1 MILWVLID
9 RKCEFRTCGY
19 VRAGARFEPIDAWR
33 RIQVGRLNRMSAAV
47 QKPSSQGAR
56 ADWTAPIYAV
66 GPRFAARA
74 AAHDAADTFVSENY
88 AELKSIGAFSAGIPA
103 ELGGGGASHADVA
116 EMLRTLARYC
126 GSTALALSM
135 HTHLVAALVWRWQR
149 DPQAVEGFLRRI
161 AKEQLVLVSTGAS
174 DWLNGTGVAER
185 VEGGW
190 RVTGRKIFGSGVPMG
205 DYLMTGAV
213 YDDPDAGPT
222 VLHFPLPVKADG
234 VRALDTWH
242 VMGMRA
248 TGSHDVLIE
257 GAFVPESAVG
267 ARRPQGQWHM
277 LLHVA
282 TLVAFPLVYSV
293 YLGIAEAACEIAIE
307 RAKSRKPDDTLCCLL
322 GEMVDELATARLA
335 QADMVAAAAASEP
348 GRDTTDRIMIGRTL
362 VGRAAIRAVEKA
374 MEAVGGA
381 SLYRDLGLER
391 RFRDIQ
397 AARFHPLQE
406 KAQQRY
412 AGRNAL
418 GLPIDG

>member
-1 MILWVLID
+1 MH
-9 RKCEFRTCGY
+9 
-19 VRAGARFEPIDAWR
+19 
-33 RIQVGRLNRMSAAV
+33 
-47 QKPSSQGAR
+47 
-56 ADWTAPIYAV
+56 AV
-66 GPRFAARA
+66 GPHFAARA

-103 ELGGGGASHADVA
+103 ELGGGGACYADIA
-116 EMLRTLARYC
+116 EMLRSLARYC

-135 HTHLVAALVWRWQR
+135 HTHLFPTLVWRWQR

-234 VRALDTWH
+234 VRVLDTWH

-257 GAFVPESAVG
+257 AAFVPESAVG
-267 ARRPQGQWHM
+267 ARRPQGQWHI

-293 YLGIAEAACEIAIE
+293 YLGIAEAACEIAVE

-322 GEMVDELATARLA
+322 GEMIDELATARLA
-335 QADMVAAAAASEP
+335 RADMVATGAASEP
-348 GRDTTDRIMIGRTL
+348 GRDTTDRIMTGRTL

-374 MEAVGGA
+374 MEVVGGA

-397 AARFHPLQE
+397 GARFHPLQE

>member
-1 MILWVLID
+1 MH
-9 RKCEFRTCGY
+9 
-19 VRAGARFEPIDAWR
+19 
-33 RIQVGRLNRMSAAV
+33 
-47 QKPSSQGAR
+47 
-56 ADWTAPIYAV
+56 AV
-66 GPRFAARA
+66 GPHFAARA

-103 ELGGGGASHADVA
+103 ELGGGGASYADIA
-116 EMLRTLARYC
+116 EMLRSLARYC

-222 VLHFPLPVKADG
+222 VLHFPLLVKADG
-234 VRALDTWH
+234 VRVLDTWH

-257 GAFVPESAVG
+257 AAFVPESAVG
-267 ARRPQGQWHM
+267 ARRPQGQWHI

-307 RAKSRKPDDTLCCLL
+307 RNRGSRTIRCAVCS
-322 GEMVDELATARLA
+322 AR
-335 QADMVAAAAASEP
+335 
-348 GRDTTDRIMIGRTL
+348 
-362 VGRAAIRAVEKA
+362 
-374 MEAVGGA
+374 
-381 SLYRDLGLER
+381 
-391 RFRDIQ
+391 
-397 AARFHPLQE
+397 
-406 KAQQRY
+406 
-412 AGRNAL
+412 
-418 GLPIDG
+418 